1 MATTNTTTTLASR
14 LKTVYPEGITQL
26 VPSSTELMKRLKF
39 RKDLQTGEQAQ
50 FDVQLTHELGFSVGS
65 GEITLNAAIAQETAK
80 AQVQGY
86 QVILRSRVTY
96 DVISRAKE
104 SKAAFA
110 KFNSD
115 KFIPMVES
123 FRKREEVLAM
133 HGRVGLA
140 VVQSVDTGVITIKA
154 NSWCPA
160 MWCGMKGAV
169 LEAFTATT
177 GGSQHNG
184 DLTISAVNIANRTIT
199 VTGTSTSVVEN
210 DILFFKNH
218 RGAEP
223 VGLWAIARNTGT
235 LYNIAANTYELW
247 AANAYDVGTSALTFA
262 KILEASAMSANKGCD
277 EPLLCLV
284 PPKAFQKLSA
294 DQGSLREYGV
304 NYNKAKGENGFESLV
319 FHGATGPIEIMPH
332 LYSKEGESVMFPER
346 YTYLIGSSEATNQ
359 VGKDG
364 DIIFDLESTNTKEMR
379 TYAEWTV
386 FCEKPGYI
394 TYLTRSDSLA
404 LHT

>member
-1 MATTNTTTTLASR
+1 
-14 LKTVYPEGITQL
+14 
-26 VPSSTELMKRLKF
+26 MKRLKF
-39 RKDLQTGEQAQ
+39 RKDLVTGEQAQ
-50 FDVQLTHELGFSVGS
+50 FDVQLTHELGFSVGT
-65 GEITLNAAIAQETAK
+65 GEVTLNAAIAQETAK

-86 QVILRSRVTY
+86 QVILRSRVSY
-96 DVISRAKE
+96 DMISRA
-104 SKAAFA
+104 SNDKAAFA
-110 KFNSD
+110 KFNDS

-123 FRKREEVLAM
+123 FKKREEVLAM
-133 HGRVGLA
+133 HGRVGLG
-140 VVQSVDTGVITIKA
+140 VVDANNSGVLTIKA

-160 MWCGMKGAV
+160 LWVGMKGAV

-177 GGSQHNG
+177 GGSQHNT
-184 DLTISAVNIANRTIT
+184 DLTITSVDIANRTVT
-199 VTGTSTSVVEN
+199 VSGTSSAVVQN
-210 DILFFKNH
+210 DILFFKSH

-223 VGLWAIARNTGT
+223 YGLWSIARNTGT
-235 LYNIAANTYELW
+235 LYNISASTYELW
-247 AANAYDVGTSALTFA
+247 AANAYDCGTSALTFA

-294 DQGSLREYGV
+294 DQGALREYGV
-304 NYNKAKGENGFESLV
+304 GYNKAKGENGFESLV

-332 LYSKEGESVMFPER
+332 LYSKEGESIMFPER
-346 YTYLIGSSEATNQ
+346 FTSLIGSSEATNV
-359 VGKDG
+359 VGPGG
-364 DIIFDLESTNTKEMR
+364 DIVFDVEASTAKEMR

-394 TYLTRSDSLA
+394 TYITRSDSLA

>member
-223 VGLWAIARNTGT
+223 YGLWAIARNTGT

-247 AANAYDVGTSALTFA
+247 AANAYDCGTSALTFA

-379 TYAEWTV
+379 TYAEWTC

-394 TYLTRSDSLA
+394 TYITRSDSLA